1 MILAFVWLFNA
12 FLRCINNK
20 APPTIFT

>member
-1 MILAFVWLFNA
+1 MILAFVWFFNA